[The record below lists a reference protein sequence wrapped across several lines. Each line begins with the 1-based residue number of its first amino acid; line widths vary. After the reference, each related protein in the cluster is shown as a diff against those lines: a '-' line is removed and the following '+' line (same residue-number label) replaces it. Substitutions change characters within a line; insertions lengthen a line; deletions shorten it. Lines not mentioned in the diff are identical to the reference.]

1 MAESEDISLE
11 DLPKVDDDDD
21 DDDDDNTFYQSPNT
35 STSVDQGYLGY
46 SEYMAERKRLQWEI
60 KDEEKN
66 PANIRERDEE
76 YDRRRE
82 AGQELKRYFPN
93 YNPDDG
99 TFNVTFGEDG
109 SLIVRFSNRSN
120 SAPHT
125 VVDKD
130 GNLKLEDLP
139 KTMRKALG
147 ADYASNVGIN
157 IMIPYHN

>member
-1 MAESEDISLE
+1 MAEAGDIPLE
-11 DLPKVDDDDD
+11 DLQKGDDDDNDDDDD
-21 DDDDDNTFYQSPNT
+21 DDDDTFYQSPNT
-35 STSVDQGYLGY
+35 STSVDQDYLGY
-46 SEYMAERKRLQWEI
+46 SEYMAERKRLQWVI
-60 KDEEKN
+60 KDEEKK

-82 AGQELKRYFPN
+82 AGQELKRYLPN

-109 SLIVRFSNRSN
+109 SLIVEFSNRSN

-147 ADYASNVGIN
+147 ADYVT
-157 IMIPYHN
+157 MLE